1 MQKTM
6 VFQALSQRDFLM
18 QLSTKESAQHEVEQ
32 SKCEKDVK
40 KEEVLLMESSM
51 STGLKARYSMIILW
65 SVWSHIHQQQR
76 HQAKSMRALTEKR
89 HGKPVWLE
97 LQTVSLQLQL
107 FHLWLEKLCFG
118 QKVYPSNHEM
128 LHTFSHTFIN
138 AIMVWFLFNWVMINT
153 YNIFL

>member
-65 SVWSHIHQQQR
+65 SV
-76 HQAKSMRALTEKR
+76 
-89 HGKPVWLE
+89 
-97 LQTVSLQLQL
+97 
-107 FHLWLEKLCFG
+107 
-118 QKVYPSNHEM
+118 
-128 LHTFSHTFIN
+128 
-138 AIMVWFLFNWVMINT
+138 
-153 YNIFL
+153 